1 MVGDGKVTLKILLFG
16 CSGSMGRVVNE
27 IAKKDDKF
35 SILAGVDNSSTKA
48 EFPIYKD
55 ILDVREDVDVII
67 DFSSPR
73 SLPKI
78 IEFGRNNNTPLVLA
92 TTGYNEEELK
102 MIKDASQFIPIFKT
116 ANMSYG
122 VNIFAKILKEITPL
136 IEEDYDIE
144 IIEKHHNKKV
154 DSPSGTANML
164 KDIISSELKK
174 KQEYVYGRKGNDT
187 KRKENEIG
195 IHAVRGGTISGEHL
209 VLFAGEE
216 EVLEI
221 KHTAQSKRLFAK
233 GALKASSYILNKEK
247 GIYNMNNLINEIGGN
262 NE

>member
-1 MVGDGKVTLKILLFG
+1 MTLKILLFG
-16 CSGSMGRVVNE
+16 CSGSMGKVVNE
-27 IAKKDDKF
+27 IAKKDNNF
-35 SILAGVDNSSTKA
+35 SVVAGVDNSLKKA

-55 ILDVREDVDVII
+55 IIDVKEDIDVVI
-67 DFSSPR
+67 DFSSTL
-73 SLPKI
+73 SLPGI
-78 IEFGRNNNTPLVLA
+78 IEYGKKNKIPLVLA
-92 TTGYNEEELK
+92 TTGYNDDELEMIEE
-102 MIKDASQFIPIFKT
+102 ASQFIPIFKT

-136 IEEDYDIE
+136 LEEDYDIE
-144 IIEKHHNKKV
+144 IIEKHHNKKI

-164 KDIISSELKK
+164 KDIISSKLEN
-174 KQEYVYGRKGNDT
+174 KQEYVYGRVGNNT
-187 KRKENEIG
+187 KRKKNEIG

-221 KHTAQSKRLFAK
+221 KHTAHSKRLFAK
-233 GALKASSYILNKEK
+233 GALKASSYIVIKEK
-247 GIYNMNNLINEIGGN
+247 GIYNMDNLINEIGGN